1 MPAPLRVILSPE
13 DDAMLS
19 ELRVTTT
26 VPQRTRDRAAGER
39 SYQVLSH
46 ENDLNQVV
54 HFSSWTSIAAAK
66 QFFEFPELIQIR
78 LEAGVKSPE
87 FIYLNQLESGTL

>member
-1 MPAPLRVILSPE
+1 MATIQYILIIHEVENYESWKKVF
-13 DDAMLS
+13 DQVAS
-19 ELRVTTT
+19 I
-26 VPQRTRDRAAGER
+26 QKAAGER

-46 ENDLNQVV
+46 ESDPNQVV

-78 LEAGVKSPE
+78 LEAGVKSHE
-87 FIYLNQLESGTL
+87 FIYLNQLESGTF

>member
-1 MPAPLRVILSPE
+1 MPYVLIIHEVE
-13 DDAMLS
+13 DYESWKKVFDQAAGI
-19 ELRVTTT
+19 RK
-26 VPQRTRDRAAGER
+26 AAGER

-46 ENDLNQVV
+46 ENDPDQVV
-54 HFSSWTSIAAAK
+54 HFSAWTSIDDAK
-66 QFFEFPELIQIR
+66 QFFESPELIQIR